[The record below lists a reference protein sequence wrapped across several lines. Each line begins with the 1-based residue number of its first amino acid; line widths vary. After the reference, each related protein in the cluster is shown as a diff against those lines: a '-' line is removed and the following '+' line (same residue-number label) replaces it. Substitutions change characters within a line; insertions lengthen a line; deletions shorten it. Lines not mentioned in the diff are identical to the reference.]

1 MSGSKK
7 NTRLSP
13 WQTKLHT
20 IIYEADT
27 PAGRKFDIW
36 LLYAILISVFVV
48 ILESVPAISDKYAD
62 ELHIIEWFFTIVFT
76 IEYVLRI
83 VSVGRPLKYIF
94 SFYGIIDLLS
104 IIPTYLTLIMSGGQF
119 LAAIRILRL
128 MRVFRIFKLVRYVK
142 ASRMLLLAL
151 RQSRIKIFVFL
162 GAVFAIVVIMGTI
175 MYMVEGHKNGFE
187 SIPKSIYWSIVT
199 LTTVGYGDIVPHT
212 VFGRVIAS
220 FLMLT
225 GYAII
230 AVPTGI
236 MTVEIGK
243 AQMQLAS
250 TQACQQCS
258 KEGHD
263 ADAVHCKFCGA
274 ELNPHERHVDEIE
287 DDGFEL

>member
-1 MSGSKK
+1 MAAEKK
-7 NTRLSP
+7 HKQLSP
-13 WQTKLHT
+13 WRIKLHT
-20 IIYEADT
+20 VIYEADT

-36 LLYAILISVFVV
+36 LLYAILISVAVV
-48 ILESVPAISDKYAD
+48 ILESVPSISDNYAD
-62 ELHIIEWFFTIVFT
+62 ELHVIEWFFTILFT
-76 IEYVLRI
+76 VEYILRI
-83 VSVGRPLKYIF
+83 VSIGKPWKYIF

-104 IIPTYLTLIMSGGQF
+104 IIPTYLTLIMTGSQF

-151 RQSRIKIFVFL
+151 RQSRTKILVFL

-199 LTTVGYGDIVPHT
+199 ITTVGYGDITPHT
-212 VFGRVIAS
+212 VFGRFIAS
-220 FLMLT
+220 ILMLT

-236 MTVEIGK
+236 MTVEISK
-243 AQMQLAS
+243 AQAQLTS
-250 TQACQQCS
+250 TQACQQCA

-263 ADAVHCKFCGA
+263 NDAVHCKYCGA
-274 ELNPHERHVDEIE
+274 ELNPHENDLDDEDIG
-287 DDGFEL
+287 DFEL